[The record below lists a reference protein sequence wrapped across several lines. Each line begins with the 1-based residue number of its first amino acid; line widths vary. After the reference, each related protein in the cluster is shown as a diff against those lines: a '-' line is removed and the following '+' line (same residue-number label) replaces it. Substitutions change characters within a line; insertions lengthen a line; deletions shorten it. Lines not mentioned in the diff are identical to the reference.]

1 MPPLQTLAILTAAG
15 GYRPVTSIGGPDV
28 RPDTLYRGRDYWIR
42 PGGRLKPTKGST
54 QLSAQ
59 NIGPRIYAV
68 DRYRGEIEGALVSGK
83 LPKESLVRYRGSAL
97 FFVSENTNKQ
107 VYINESTS
115 SPFTLTGVTTS
126 STASKLRVALLSGT
140 TYTAY
145 DAGIQPPA
153 SIGTV
158 STETGGSKSMD
169 GIVSIVACAR
179 RTITDT
185 TGNPTPASVQTLS
198 ASGNNRIRVVLPA
211 LTSGTD
217 AWWYGGT
224 NWASG
229 NFGPWR
235 LIREVRS
242 VVRGTSTFTNG
253 VNTFSGALTSYLA
266 DMQNG
271 DRVTI
276 NATNY
281 YVKILTN
288 STGELY
294 SDAALTTP
302 INFAGA
308 TGDYSITMLEIVLD
322 WRNGELTDLIEFD
335 NDVPPLMDGI
345 LNFNS
350 TLFGWRGNTFYASK
364 IGNPEGWPAALAT
377 STQSQADII
386 AALPGE
392 NRIYLLT
399 TNGLEIVTFTQQ
411 EGAPFLLRQA
421 WAFGF
426 SSPTQAVVAEGVLY
440 AAVGTSSGTRIIR
453 TRPDDSPDLELSADI
468 ESDLNDWAISGVVMA
483 IDPANAAVL
492 ACYNNGSYT
501 TILPFMLQQN
511 QWSLPQLDA
520 NGTVIDATAVSN
532 NCNFSYDIGSAVYR
546 AYSYETG
553 AGTGI
558 SRFAT
563 WPWIDKDGARMVV
576 KRLKV
581 TGDADSLYI
590 YAIQPGDAIPAI
602 SAGGGT
608 ATAGPYTLSGTL
620 QMSMMVQSNVQNAQA
635 FAIQLNSDDAD
646 AEITEVGVFGLIN
659 PIWK

>member
-1 MPPLQTLAILTAAG
+1 MPELQLLAMLTASG

-28 RPDTLYRGRDYWIR
+28 RPDTVYRGLNYWIR
-42 PGGRLKPTKGST
+42 PGGRLKPTKGSS
-54 QLSAQ
+54 QVSSQ
-59 NIGPRIYAV
+59 NIGPRIYAI
-68 DRYRGEIEGALVSGK
+68 DQYRGSIEGVLVSGR
-83 LPKESLVRYRGSAL
+83 LPKESLVRYQGSAL
-97 FFVSENTNKQ
+97 FFVSENTSKQ
-107 VYINESTS
+107 VYINESTTT
-115 SPFTLTGVTTS
+115 PFTLTGVTTS

-169 GIVSIVACAR
+169 GIVSIVACGR

-198 ASGNNRIRVVLPA
+198 ASGSNRIRVVLPA
-211 LTSGTD
+211 LASGTD

-224 NWASG
+224 TWGGG
-229 NFGPWR
+229 NYGPWR

-242 VVRGTSTFTNG
+242 VVQGTSTFTNG
-253 VNTFSGALTSYLA
+253 VNTFSGSETRYLQ
-266 DMQNG
+266 DMRNG

-288 STGELY
+288 TTGELY

-302 INFAGA
+302 LNFAGSTA
-308 TGDYSITMLEIVLD
+308 TYSITMLEIVLD
-322 WRNGELTDLIEFD
+322 WRNGELLDLIEFD
-335 NDVPPLMDGI
+335 NDIPPLMDGI

-350 TLFGWRGNTFYASK
+350 VLFGWRGNTFYASK

-377 STQSQADII
+377 STQSQADIV

-426 SSPTQAVVAEGVLY
+426 SSATQAVVAEGVLY

-453 TRPDDSPDLELSADI
+453 TRIDDSPDLELSADI
-468 ESDLNDWAISGVVMA
+468 ESDLNDWAIGGVVMA

-501 TILPFMLQQN
+501 TILPFMLQQD
-511 QWSLPQLDA
+511 QWSLPQLDIV
-520 NGTVIDATAVSN
+520 GLVTDAAAVSN
-532 NCNFSYDIGSAVYR
+532 KCNFTYSVAGNYR
-546 AYSYETG
+546 AYLFESGT
-553 AGTGI
+553 GTGI
-558 SRFAT
+558 ERYVA
-563 WPWIDKDGARMVV
+563 WPWIDKNGTRQIL
-576 KRLKV
+576 KRIKV

-590 YAIQPGDAIPAI
+590 YTIQPGVAVPTI
-602 SAGGGT
+602 SAGAGS
-608 ATAGPYTLSGTL
+608 ATAGPYSLGGTL
-620 QMSMMVQSNVQNAQA
+620 QMSTMVQTNVQNAQA